1 MKSWNLENNKAFVS
15 GSCEGIGLSIAK
27 LLSSLGC
34 ELILHDKD
42 SEQKCVEALRK
53 IDLTK
58 KRKSSYVVGD
68 FGSQSDLQHVISKL
82 KGVDI
87 LVLNASTQV
96 RVDFEA
102 IEKEVFDTHANTNLW
117 SSIAL
122 IQHVLPEM
130 KAAKWGRII
139 TIGSIQDLRPH
150 PQMAVYACLKA
161 ATSNLV
167 RNLALQYSRFGI
179 TINNVSPG
187 VVATAR
193 NEEAL
198 KDSDYA
204 AEILKKIPIGV
215 FANPDDCAGIVAF
228 LASNFG
234 AYITGQTIYCD
245 GGMNL

>member
-1 MKSWNLENNKAFVS
+1 
-15 GSCEGIGLSIAK
+15 
-27 LLSSLGC
+27 
-34 ELILHDKD
+34 
-42 SEQKCVEALRK
+42 
-53 IDLTK
+53 
-58 KRKSSYVVGD
+58 
-68 FGSQSDLQHVISKL
+68 
-82 KGVDI
+82 
-87 LVLNASTQV
+87 
-96 RVDFEA
+96 
-102 IEKEVFDTHANTNLW
+102 
-117 SSIAL
+117 
-122 IQHVLPEM
+122 
-130 KAAKWGRII
+130 
-139 TIGSIQDLRPH
+139 
-150 PQMAVYACLKA
+150 
-161 ATSNLV
+161 LV

-245 GGMNL
+245 GGMSL